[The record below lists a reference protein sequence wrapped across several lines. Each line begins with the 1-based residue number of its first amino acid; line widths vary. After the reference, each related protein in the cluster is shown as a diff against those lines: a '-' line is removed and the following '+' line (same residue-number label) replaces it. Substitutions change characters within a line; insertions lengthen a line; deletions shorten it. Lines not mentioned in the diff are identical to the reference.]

1 MKYNRCLFLLSV
13 ELPTDFRKD
22 LRPND
27 VAGLLPMR
35 SGPNNI
41 FVDGIADPALNAE
54 CSQRYPLN
62 VGF

>member
-1 MKYNRCLFLLSV
+1 
-13 ELPTDFRKD
+13 
-22 LRPND
+22 
-27 VAGLLPMR
+27 MR

-54 CSQRYPLN
+54 CWQPYPLN